1 MQTKTIWQQGGSA
14 ANNAE
19 NFAAIGQW
27 WSSLNGQ
34 TVTWRQRIIPETGKV
49 QDLNWDPQRFD
60 EEFAIASPTLRGI
73 TLYWHKPGTT
83 EERNTTPHQLEL
95 DHLQQALY
103 IYPQSQPNLVI
114 RIALPQIVYQTVK
127 ITQPQLAI
135 EKTGDR
141 AVLIVRDETQR
152 LEIQV
157 NLSPEQLT
165 NLRQLS

>member
-1 MQTKTIWQQGGSA
+1 MQVKTVWQQGGTD

-19 NFAAIGQW
+19 NFATIRDW
-27 WSSLNGQ
+27 WTNLNAQ
-34 TVTWRQRIIPETGKV
+34 TITWRQRLIPETGQVK
-49 QDLNWDPQRFD
+49 DLNWDAQRFD
-60 EEFAIASPTLRGI
+60 EEFAIANPDIRGI

-83 EERNTTPHQLEL
+83 EERNTTPQKLEL

-103 IYPQSQPNLVI
+103 LYPQSQPNLVI
-114 RIALPQIVYQTVK
+114 RVALPQIVYQTVK

-141 AVLIVRDETQR
+141 TVLIVRDESQR

-157 NLSPEQLT
+157 NLTPEQLA